1 MAVKSAWYYR
11 LASRIILLFLLAAA
25 VGPVYLVVSNSFRK
39 TLDISTMP
47 PQLFFTPIFTHY
59 QRLLSLDNFGRYF
72 VNSVIIAVSV
82 TATVIT
88 LGTLAGYGM
97 RLFRSRI
104 GARFTNLLL
113 LGKLVPAITVV
124 IPLFV
129 MLNRLGLTGTYL
141 GPILAHAAMTLPFNT
156 WLMTGFIRDI
166 PGELLEAGKVEGCT
180 RMQIF
185 KRIVFPLLAPAV
197 ASAVIL
203 SLTFSWNELL
213 FSLQLTSV
221 DTYPLPVGVA
231 RYVGAVSVDW
241 GKTSAAA
248 TIAVVPIILAGF
260 FLQKYL
266 VSGMTAGAVKG

>member
-1 MAVKSAWYYR
+1 MAVRSAWYYR
-11 LASRIILLFLLAAA
+11 LASRIVLLALLLASI
-25 VGPVYLVVSNSFRK
+25 GPVYLVVSNSFRK
-39 TLDISTMP
+39 TLDIATMP
-47 PQLFFTPIFTHY
+47 PRLLFAPIFTHY
-59 QRLLSLDNFGRYF
+59 QRLLSLDNFARYF
-72 VNSVIIAVSV
+72 MNSVIIAVSV
-82 TATVIT
+82 TAAVIA

-104 GARFTNLLL
+104 GMRFTNLLL

-124 IPLFV
+124 IPLYI
-129 MLNRLGLTGTYL
+129 MLNRIGITGTYL

-166 PGELLEAGKVEGCT
+166 PGELLESGRVEGCS

-185 KRIVFPLLAPAV
+185 RRIVFPLLAPAV

-213 FSLQLTSV
+213 FSLQLTSI
-221 DTYPLPVGVA
+221 DTYPLTVGVA
-231 RYVGAVSVDW
+231 RYVGAISVDW

-248 TIAVVPIILAGF
+248 TIAVVPIIVAGF

-266 VSGMTAGAVKG
+266 VSGLTAGAVKG

>member
-1 MAVKSAWYYR
+1 MAVRSAWYYR
-11 LASRIILLFLLAAA
+11 LASRIVLLALLLASI
-25 VGPVYLVVSNSFRK
+25 GPVYLVVSNSFRK
-39 TLDISTMP
+39 TLDIATMP
-47 PQLFFTPIFTHY
+47 PRLLFTPIFTHY
-59 QRLLSLDNFGRYF
+59 QRLLSLDNFARYF
-72 VNSVIIAVSV
+72 MNSVIIAASV
-82 TATVIT
+82 TAAVIA

-104 GARFTNLLL
+104 GMRFTNLLL

-124 IPLFV
+124 IPLYI
-129 MLNRLGLTGTYL
+129 MLNRIGITGTYL

-166 PGELLEAGKVEGCT
+166 PNELLESGRVEGCS

-185 KRIVFPLLAPAV
+185 RRIVFPLLAPAV

-213 FSLQLTSV
+213 FSLQLTSI
-221 DTYPLPVGVA
+221 DTYPLTVGVA
-231 RYVGAVSVDW
+231 RYVGAISVDW

-248 TIAVVPIILAGF
+248 TIAVVPIIIAGF

-266 VSGMTAGAVKG
+266 VSGLTAGAVKG